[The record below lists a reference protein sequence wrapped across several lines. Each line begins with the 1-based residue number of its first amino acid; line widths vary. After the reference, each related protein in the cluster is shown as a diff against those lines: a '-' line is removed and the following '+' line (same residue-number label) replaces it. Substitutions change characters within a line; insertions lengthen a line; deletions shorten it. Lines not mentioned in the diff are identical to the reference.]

1 MFHIP
6 AHKNAANPGAI
17 VHPKA
22 AAERVLEFRVTLH
35 HKTGDTVTTTFR
47 SVAAAMDLARSYVTD
62 GYRVS
67 IEQDFA

>member
-1 MFHIP
+1 MFQIP
-6 AHKNAANPGAI
+6 AHKNTANPGAI
-17 VHPKA
+17 VPQA

-35 HKTGDTVTTTFR
+35 GKAGDVVTTYR
-47 SVAAAMDLARSYVTD
+47 SVAAALDLVRTYVTD